1 MPRDVLIQRAFVS
14 RKREKIKKKKKE
26 PNEFSTK
33 TSKRNSIFYFR
44 TAEEFVRLEFSS
56 FLFLDNN
63 FTQETKNPLLGDI
76 DDIDSSTIGTYVLLL
91 SKRLKSGL
99 LRT

>member
-1 MPRDVLIQRAFVS
+1 MNFQPKHRS
-14 RKREKIKKKKKE
+14 E
-26 PNEFSTK
+26 
-33 TSKRNSIFYFR
+33 IFYFR